1 MPKMRHHG
9 EARHGESENCDN
21 PTEPIDMPRLAN
33 SKSSTLHAIRFA
45 AVSQLSSCFAAAHN
59 GPGAHPEV
67 ATRPALVRV
76 S

>member
-1 MPKMRHHG
+1 MERLVMMKVKIVTTPP
-9 EARHGESENCDN
+9 N
-21 PTEPIDMPRLAN
+21 PSTCLAN
-33 SKSSTLHAIRFA
+33 SKSSTLYAIRFA